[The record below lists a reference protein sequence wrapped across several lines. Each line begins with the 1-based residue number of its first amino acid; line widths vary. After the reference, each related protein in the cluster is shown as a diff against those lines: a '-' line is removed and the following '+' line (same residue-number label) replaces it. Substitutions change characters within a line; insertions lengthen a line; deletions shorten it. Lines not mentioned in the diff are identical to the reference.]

1 MGWGRVGCSFTR
13 VFRASF
19 LEKET
24 VEQRLEGNEWLAM
37 HGERGDGVC
46 RGLSEEMHVTQLLQ
60 SSQRGWAERALKER
74 RWEMRWGRKEAG
86 YFQPREPWEEHHTA
100 S

>member
-1 MGWGRVGCSFTR
+1 MGWGRVGCSFIR
-13 VFRASF
+13 VFRTSF

-37 HGERGDGVC
+37 RGERGDGTC

-60 SSQRGWAERALKER
+60 SSQIGWAEGGEMGDAVGKEG
-74 RWEMRWGRKEAG
+74 GRV
-86 YFQPREPWEEHHTA
+86 FPA